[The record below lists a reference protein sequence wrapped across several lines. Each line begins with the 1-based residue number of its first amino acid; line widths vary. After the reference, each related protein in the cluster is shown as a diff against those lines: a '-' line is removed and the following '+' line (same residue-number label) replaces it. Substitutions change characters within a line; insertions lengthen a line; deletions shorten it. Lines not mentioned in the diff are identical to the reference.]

1 MMIRDMNEQM
11 YAQMNE
17 QKVEFISNGLL
28 LRGIV
33 RLPTGLR
40 DGEKRPAVIVL
51 HGFGSNKS
59 AENVLGPCGV
69 LGSLGYI
76 TMRFDM
82 SGCGE
87 SAGPRGNLI
96 CLEQVQNTCDAVTF
110 LSAHPFVEEGRI
122 ALIGSSF
129 GAAIGIYTGAVDVR
143 VSAVIS
149 SGGWGHG
156 ERKFRG
162 QHPTPESYARF
173 CAMLEQGRLH
183 REKTGTSLMVPRM
196 EIVPIPVGLKR
207 QIVPGSIQEFTAET
221 AQSMFDFRAEE
232 VVHQISPRPLLLLH
246 SSVDS
251 VTPTEQSIGLFK
263 NAGKPAD
270 LHLFGDTDHFM
281 LAEGNQRVWNVV
293 RDWLNTF
300 FPVRA
305 L

>member
-1 MMIRDMNEQM
+1 MQDMNEQTSL
-11 YAQMNE
+11 QMNE
-17 QKVEFISNGLL
+17 EKIEFISNGLL

-33 RLPTGLR
+33 RLPSGLR

-76 TMRFDM
+76 TLRFDM

-96 CLEQVQNTCDAVTF
+96 CLEQVQNTRDAVTF

-129 GAAIGIYTGAVDVR
+129 GAAIGIYTGAVDER
-143 VSAVIS
+143 VAAVIS

-207 QIVPGSIQEFTAET
+207 QIVSGSIQEFTAET

-251 VTPTEQSIGLFK
+251 VTPTEQSIELFK

-300 FPVRA
+300 FPVRT

>member
-1 MMIRDMNEQM
+1 MMQDMNEQTSL
-11 YAQMNE
+11 QMNE
-17 QKVEFISNGLL
+17 EKIEFISNGLL

-33 RLPTGLR
+33 RLPSGLR

-76 TMRFDM
+76 TLRFDM

-96 CLEQVQNTCDAVTF
+96 CLEQVQNTRDAVTF

-129 GAAIGIYTGAVDVR
+129 GAAIGIYTGAVDER
-143 VSAVIS
+143 VAAVIS

-207 QIVPGSIQEFTAET
+207 QIVSGSIQEFTAET

-251 VTPTEQSIGLFK
+251 VTPTEQSIGLFM

-300 FPVRA
+300 FPVRT

>member
-1 MMIRDMNEQM
+1 MIRDMNEQM
-11 YAQMNE
+11 HAQMNE

-96 CLEQVQNTCDAVTF
+96 CLEQVQNTRDAVTF

-129 GAAIGIYTGAVDVR
+129 GAAIGIYTGAVDER
-143 VSAVIS
+143 VAAVIS

>member
-1 MMIRDMNEQM
+1 MMQDMNEQTSL
-11 YAQMNE
+11 QMNE
-17 QKVEFISNGLL
+17 EKIEFISNGLL

-33 RLPTGLR
+33 RLPSGLR

-76 TMRFDM
+76 TLRFDM

-96 CLEQVQNTCDAVTF
+96 CLEQVQNTRDAVTF

-129 GAAIGIYTGAVDVR
+129 GAAIGIYTGAVDER
-143 VSAVIS
+143 VAAVIS

-207 QIVPGSIQEFTAET
+207 QIVSGSIQEFTAET

-251 VTPTEQSIGLFK
+251 VTPTEQSIELFK

-300 FPVRA
+300 FPVRT

>member
-1 MMIRDMNEQM
+1 MMSDMNEQM
-11 YAQMNE
+11 HVQMNE

-96 CLEQVQNTCDAVTF
+96 CLEQVQNTRDAVTF

>member
-1 MMIRDMNEQM
+1 
-11 YAQMNE
+11 
-17 QKVEFISNGLL
+17 
-28 LRGIV
+28 
-33 RLPTGLR
+33 
-40 DGEKRPAVIVL
+40 
-51 HGFGSNKS
+51 
-59 AENVLGPCGV
+59 
-69 LGSLGYI
+69 
-76 TMRFDM
+76 
-82 SGCGE
+82 
-87 SAGPRGNLI
+87 
-96 CLEQVQNTCDAVTF
+96 
-110 LSAHPFVEEGRI
+110 
-122 ALIGSSF
+122 
-129 GAAIGIYTGAVDVR
+129 
-143 VSAVIS
+143 
-149 SGGWGHG
+149 
-156 ERKFRG
+156 
-162 QHPTPESYARF
+162 
-173 CAMLEQGRLH
+173 MLEQGRLH

>member
-1 MMIRDMNEQM
+1 MMSDMNEQM
-11 YAQMNE
+11 HVQMNE
-17 QKVEFISNGLL
+17 QKVEFVSNGLL

-76 TMRFDM
+76 TLRFDM

-96 CLEQVQNTCDAVTF
+96 CLEQVQNTRDAVTF

-129 GAAIGIYTGAVDVR
+129 GAAIGIYTGAVDER
-143 VSAVIS
+143 VAAVIS

-207 QIVPGSIQEFTAET
+207 QIVSGSIQEFTAET

-300 FPVRA
+300 FPVRT

>member
-1 MMIRDMNEQM
+1 MMSDMNEQM
-11 YAQMNE
+11 YVQMNE
-17 QKVEFISNGLL
+17 QKVEFVSNGLL

-76 TMRFDM
+76 TLRFDM

-96 CLEQVQNTCDAVTF
+96 CLEQVQNTRDAVTF
-110 LSAHPFVEEGRI
+110 LSAHPFVEEGHI

-129 GAAIGIYTGAVDVR
+129 GAAIAIYTGAVDER
-143 VSAVIS
+143 VAAVIS